1 MARTGAALSVEL
13 EMQRTATLRATAR
26 RDAIVIAIRGVECFR
41 RRQGQNCKLA
51 TAGVAGAMLRRFRTC
66 MSPSLSHSTPR
77 DPRSAEI
84 WLQFELYID
93 RMHVQVII

>member
-13 EMQRTATLRATAR
+13 EMQRTATFRATAR

-77 DPRSAEI
+77 DPLFHRNMSPTVLMCRTAVV
-84 WLQFELYID
+84 L
-93 RMHVQVII
+93 V

>member
-51 TAGVAGAMLRRFRTC
+51 TAGVAEVDISENRLIGLSEYGSGAQDQTARTIEAYTQYAC
-66 MSPSLSHSTPR
+66 LLSLQMR
-77 DPRSAEI
+77 
-84 WLQFELYID
+84 
-93 RMHVQVII
+93 V